1 MKDMNELGFEKS
13 YSIPFVSRNLA
24 VNVSEFVC
32 MVDEKFLTSAPSE
45 FLNSFLNLPVTV
57 PSPGVMWSSSTL
69 PDSICEIISDV
80 VIPLVA
86 SGDTLLYMMTEGTL
100 MRQNTIASA
109 AILSF
114 LSP

>member
-1 MKDMNELGFEKS
+1 
-13 YSIPFVSRNLA
+13 
-24 VNVSEFVC
+24 
-32 MVDEKFLTSAPSE
+32 
-45 FLNSFLNLPVTV
+45 
-57 PSPGVMWSSSTL
+57 MWSSSTL
-69 PDSICEIISDV
+69 PDSICEIISEV